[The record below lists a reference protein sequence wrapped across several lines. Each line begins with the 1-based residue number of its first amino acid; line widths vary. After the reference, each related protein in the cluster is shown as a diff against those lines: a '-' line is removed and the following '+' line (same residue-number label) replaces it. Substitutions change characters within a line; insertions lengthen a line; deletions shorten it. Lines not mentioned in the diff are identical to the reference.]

1 MKNSSSKKKFH
12 GRREDLFDRGGGYSD
27 LAPEG
32 WNVYSVRAFVVSRR
46 RLASS
51 FMTPMAILGSVSIAA
66 LKFQSGIT
74 SALVPDSAETT
85 VADLGCLSIRAI
97 SPKNWPRPSFVTSFS
112 PLRTSTDPPVMRWNA
127 TADPPSLSMSWPAP

>member
-12 GRREDLFDRGGGYSD
+12 GRREDLFDREGLLRSR
-27 LAPEG
+27 ATEG

-74 SALVPDSAETT
+74 RAFVPDSAETT
-85 VADLGCLSIRAI
+85 VADLGCLSMRAI
-97 SPKNWPRPSFVTSFS
+97 SPKN
-112 PLRTSTDPPVMRWNA
+112 
-127 TADPPSLSMSWPAP
+127 

>member
-12 GRREDLFDRGGGYSD
+12 GRREDLFDRGGALRSR
-27 LAPEG
+27 ATEG

-74 SALVPDSAETT
+74 SALVPDSAETP
-85 VADLGCLSIRAI
+85 VADLGCLSMRAI
-97 SPKNWPRPSFVTSFS
+97 SRKNWPRPSFVTRLSH
-112 PLRTSTDPPVMRWNA
+112 LRTSHDPHVY
-127 TADPPSLSMSWPAP
+127 T